1 MQDGDPVGGQW
12 NFDPENR
19 KALPRRLAPP
29 PRNRFAPD
37 AVTRTVLDLVGARF
51 GNLEPFGWAVTRAG
65 ALHALEHFVTECL
78 PGFGKSIRT
87 MANWPV
93 GCYSIGRVG
102 HRLI

>member
-1 MQDGDPVGGQW
+1 MQGGDPVGGQW
-12 NFDPENR
+12 NFDSENR
-19 KALPRRLAPP
+19 KAPQCALAATH
-29 PRNRFAPD
+29 RNRFAPD
-37 AVTRTVLDLVGARF
+37 AVTRTVLDLVGVRF
-51 GNLEPFGWAVTRAG
+51 GDLEPFGWAVTRAG

-78 PGFGKSIRT
+78 SGFGKSIRT

>member
-19 KALPRRLAPP
+19 KALPRGLAAPP
-29 PRNRFAPD
+29 RIRFAPD
-37 AVTRTVLDLVGARF
+37 AATRTVLDLVGARF
-51 GNLEPFGWAVTRAG
+51 GDLEPFGWAVTRAG

-87 MANWPV
+87 WP
-93 GCYSIGRVG
+93 IGLSAAIQSVE
-102 HRLI
+102 LAIV